1 MFEIF
6 IFLKK
11 ISQTSFWVLPYF
23 SKYHISQV
31 QRVLSMRNIP
41 MWPSGR
47 ALFKSKVWMTPLVKC
62 LSYVENKNVREKKI
76 KKFTH
81 TKKNFF
87 LFRIARVFGQL
98 IWKFQPDLT
107 VSIFNFF
114 SLSNNSTNWCYL
126 RLTSQPY
133 WPPDKLEHVAGETD
147 ILAIKT
153 AEISRRQKKTKQ
165 SWGKYICPNHKI
177 MTFFVFVLVSEFQ
190 KCCRSHYLQF
200 IGMPNLHNLSKSEW
214 PILPHIYAMRLGTGG
229 ARRPP
234 GPPFDELAQICWYYW
249 IESQVPR
256 FIICNSFSE
265 FWEMKKFFGKKD
277 KKR

>member
-31 QRVLSMRNIP
+31 LRVLSMRNIP
-41 MWPSGR
+41 SWPSGR
-47 ALFKSKVWMTPLVKC
+47 ALFNWKVWMTPLVKC

-76 KKFTH
+76 KKITH

-87 LFRIARVFGQL
+87 SCFVLLVSSVNWFENFSPIWRFLFS
-98 IWKFQPDLT
+98 T
-107 VSIFNFF
+107 FF
-114 SLSNNSTNWCYL
+114 LLPNNSTNWCYL

-133 WPPDKLEHVAGETD
+133 WPPDKLKHVAGETD

-190 KCCRSHYLQF
+190 KCCRSHSYIF
-200 IGMPNLHNLSKSEW
+200 IGMPNLHNLSKLEW
-214 PILPHIYAMRLGTGG
+214 PT
-229 ARRPP
+229 
-234 GPPFDELAQICWYYW
+234 
-249 IESQVPR
+249 
-256 FIICNSFSE
+256 
-265 FWEMKKFFGKKD
+265 
-277 KKR
+277 

>member
-81 TKKNFF
+81 TEKFF
-87 LFRIARVFGQL
+87 FFFRIARVFGQL

-126 RLTSQPY
+126 CLTSQPY
-133 WPPDKLEHVAGETD
+133 WPPDELKHVAGETD

-153 AEISRRQKKTKQ
+153 AEISRRQKKRNNRGGNIYVPITKLWLFLFLFWFPSFKSAVVLTPTIHRNAQ
-165 SWGKYICPNHKI
+165 STQSIKVR
-177 MTFFVFVLVSEFQ
+177 MT
-190 KCCRSHYLQF
+190 YLATHLCYETW
-200 IGMPNLHNLSKSEW
+200 N
-214 PILPHIYAMRLGTGG
+214 RGG
-229 ARRPP
+229 
-234 GPPFDELAQICWYYW
+234 
-249 IESQVPR
+249 
-256 FIICNSFSE
+256 
-265 FWEMKKFFGKKD
+265 
-277 KKR
+277 

>member
-31 QRVLSMRNIP
+31 SRVLLMRNIP
-41 MWPSGR
+41 SWPSGR
-47 ALFKSKVWMTPLVKC
+47 ALFNREVWMTPLVKC

-76 KKFTH
+76 KKITH
-81 TKKNFF
+81 IEKKFF
-87 LFRIARVFGQL
+87 FFRNARVFGQL

-114 SLSNNSTNWCYL
+114 SPSNNSTNWGYL
-126 RLTSQPY
+126 RLTAQSY
-133 WPPDKLEHVAGETD
+133 WPPDKLKHDAWETD
-147 ILAIKT
+147 ILAIET
-153 AEISRRQKKTKQ
+153 AEISRRQKKNETIVGEIYMSQ
-165 SWGKYICPNHKI
+165 SQNYD
-177 MTFFVFVLVSEFQ
+177 FFCFCSGFRVSKVLSF
-190 KCCRSHYLQF
+190 SLLQF

-214 PILPHIYAMRLGTGG
+214 PNLPHIYAMRLGTGG

-234 GPPFDELAQICWYYW
+234 GPPFDELAQICWYFW

-256 FIICNSFSE
+256 FIIRKSFSE
-265 FWEMKKFFGKKD
+265 FLRDEKVFW